1 MSIIEQIVSD
11 SKKTVAGGIRSLLF
25 MNDYVL
31 EGIAKLQSLD
41 NPVVHCRID
50 EDGVLVDRELGVPVI
65 TRFDRSI
72 YLKNLFDNSELHRY
86 IYEIDYGDITA
97 TAGNYVSLE
106 LYLLSYIVH
115 NIISVSLSNRSSRG
129 I

>member
-41 NPVVHCRID
+41 NPVVHRMTKMVCWLIENWVFR
-50 EDGVLVDRELGVPVI
+50 L
-65 TRFDRSI
+65 
-72 YLKNLFDNSELHRY
+72 
-86 IYEIDYGDITA
+86 
-97 TAGNYVSLE
+97 
-106 LYLLSYIVH
+106 
-115 NIISVSLSNRSSRG
+115 
-129 I
+129 

>member
-1 MSIIEQIVSD
+1 MIMCWKV
-11 SKKTVAGGIRSLLF
+11 
-25 MNDYVL
+25 
-31 EGIAKLQSLD
+31 AKLQSLD

-97 TAGNYVSLE
+97 TAGIT
-106 LYLLSYIVH
+106 YLWSYICCR
-115 NIISVSLSNRSSRG
+115 I
-129 I
+129 

>member
-1 MSIIEQIVSD
+1 
-11 SKKTVAGGIRSLLF
+11 